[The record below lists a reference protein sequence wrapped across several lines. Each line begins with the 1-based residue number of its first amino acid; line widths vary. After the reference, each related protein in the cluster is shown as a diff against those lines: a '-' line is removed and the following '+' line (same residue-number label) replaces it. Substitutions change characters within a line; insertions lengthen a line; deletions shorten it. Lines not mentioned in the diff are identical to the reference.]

1 VRTNIVLDD
10 NVVEEAMAL
19 TGIRTKREV
28 VHLALTELIRL
39 RKKKDL
45 ASLAGRIR
53 FAGGFDHKAMRELRR
68 GPG

>member
-10 NVVEEAMAL
+10 TVVEEAMTL

-28 VHLALTELIRL
+28 VHLALTELIRI

-45 ASLAGRIR
+45 ADLAGRVQ
-53 FAGGFDHKAMRELRR
+53 FVEGFDHKAMRDLRR
-68 GPG
+68 GPR